1 MLGSLKYDLEPL
13 WVKPG
18 GREKVE
24 RESVLIQ
31 IVQRQKETQSRVSGR
46 GKYLRKKSLDIAKLG
61 PDHKKPEG
69 DAYSPEPPGQTAVT
83 RRVGD

>member
-24 RESVLIQ
+24 RELMLIQ
-31 IVQRQKETQSRVSGR
+31 IVHRQKETQSRVSGR
-46 GKYLRKKSLDIAKLG
+46 GKHLRKKSLDIAKLG

-69 DAYSPEPPGQTAVT
+69 DVYSPEPPGQTAVT